1 MNGSKGALTQSPF
14 FMTVYKDAYKR
25 RFLFPR
31 FDIIGIY
38 ERIEFIIMLSGNQL
52 INTVQSLPEADIKEV
67 VKTCGYTSTRKD
79 GTQKLNF
86 NDFYIA
92 LLTAKANQY

>member
-1 MNGSKGALTQSPF
+1 
-14 FMTVYKDAYKR
+14 
-25 RFLFPR
+25 
-31 FDIIGIY
+31 
-38 ERIEFIIMLSGNQL
+38 MLSGNQL
-52 INTVQSLPEADIKEV
+52 LTTVQSLPEEDIKELV
-67 VKTCGYTSTRKD
+67 RSCGYTSTQKD

>member
-1 MNGSKGALTQSPF
+1 
-14 FMTVYKDAYKR
+14 MTVYKDTYKR
-25 RFLFPR
+25 PFLFPR

-38 ERIEFIIMLSGNQL
+38 KRIEFFIMLSGNQL

-67 VKTCGYTSTRKD
+67 VRSCGYISTRKD
-79 GTQKLNF
+79 GTQKLDF

>member
-1 MNGSKGALTQSPF
+1 
-14 FMTVYKDAYKR
+14 MTVYKDAYQKPI
-25 RFLFPR
+25 LCPY
-31 FDIIGIY
+31 IGIKGIY
-38 ERIEFIIMLSGNQL
+38 NKRELFIMLSGNQL

-67 VKTCGYTSTRKD
+67 VRSCGYISTRKD

>member
-1 MNGSKGALTQSPF
+1 
-14 FMTVYKDAYKR
+14 
-25 RFLFPR
+25 
-31 FDIIGIY
+31 
-38 ERIEFIIMLSGNQL
+38 MLSGNQL

-67 VKTCGYTSTRKD
+67 VRSCGYISTRKD

-92 LLTAKANQY
+92 LLSAKGDLY